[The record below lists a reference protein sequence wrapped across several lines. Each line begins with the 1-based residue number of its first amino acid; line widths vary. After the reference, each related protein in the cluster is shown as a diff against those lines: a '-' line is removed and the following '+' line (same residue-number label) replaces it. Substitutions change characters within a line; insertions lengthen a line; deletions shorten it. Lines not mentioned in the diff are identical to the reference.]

1 MSSSPDEDSFDL
13 CDDMDEFNEEDCGL
27 SIARNHENM
36 GQQDNIDDRRT
47 SLQFTPGAGN
57 TSAEFITIQN
67 DVLQQLKHEKED
79 LSQKLLKL
87 ENTVKQKEQK
97 LTSKERKYV
106 RLEEKCIRDKKS
118 FEECQKQLASQHE
131 TEKDRM
137 LKEIQRLSCFWDQG
151 RAQKERIHELEKQQK
166 QSNSIQTELKGKL
179 QQAEGMILSLRK
191 DNNSLEEEKKRLLH
205 RLSQLAGAKLTL
217 DNPNIADLS
226 DTKRPTKLAEEF
238 AELYD
243 NEWTDAFEDVE
254 IENEQAKTA
263 FMLKVLQRAS
273 EICSEVSNAHM
284 DGIRKGLCTL
294 PVRTNDSSG
303 SSSKMQPEQK
313 ISLTM
318 DNKEKENDEMTK
330 AKRSRRNSQQE
341 HAESHVP
348 SMVVPTEL
356 TQMKVH
362 EVTCDLNI
370 LRHDQKK
377 TVMELRKCVEVN
389 LSEHLE
395 AVVTDVIAKEN
406 DFDMDPQVAVFKY
419 IAKCVNICW
428 SMCRVEP
435 PVFIS
440 FPEGHGDLSLDTNIF
455 KPYTKTGKFID
466 YIVWPAVYLHKNGPL
481 LCKGVA
487 QGRT

>member
-205 RLSQLAGAKLTL
+205 RDKESFEESQKPVASQHETEKEGLLNEIQRLSTFGDQCRAQQKRIHELEKQQEQSNNIQTELKAKVQQAEGMIIALRKNNNSLEEEKKRLLHRLSQLAGAKLTL

-348 SMVVPTEL
+348 SMML
-356 TQMKVH
+356 
-362 EVTCDLNI
+362 
-370 LRHDQKK
+370 
-377 TVMELRKCVEVN
+377 
-389 LSEHLE
+389 
-395 AVVTDVIAKEN
+395 
-406 DFDMDPQVAVFKY
+406 
-419 IAKCVNICW
+419 
-428 SMCRVEP
+428 
-435 PVFIS
+435 
-440 FPEGHGDLSLDTNIF
+440 
-455 KPYTKTGKFID
+455 
-466 YIVWPAVYLHKNGPL
+466 
-481 LCKGVA
+481 
-487 QGRT
+487 